1 MVVDAGGGSAA
12 SQAGGVLLT
21 GAVRA
26 SGLDVAW
33 SAALAPWRPQF
44 ATHDPA
50 KVLLDLALSLALG
63 GDACSDL
70 AVVRAEPALFG
81 PVGSDP
87 THLADVDAVG
97 R

>member
-1 MVVDAGGGSAA
+1 MKKRSGFYPRLVVDAAGGSAV

-26 SGLDVAW
+26 SGLDAAL
-33 SAALAPWRPQF
+33 SAALAPWRSSF

-50 KVLLDLALSLALG
+50 KVLLDLALTLALG

-70 AVVRAEPALFG
+70 AGVRAEPAVFG
-81 PVGSDP
+81 PGKSV
-87 THLADVDAVG
+87 V
-97 R
+97 